1 METKSLYSEV
11 AIDLLLGQ
19 VNRSQPQ
26 TQTACYGRTSA
37 RAERNDHSALGVTN
51 AGGDKPCPRPVASS
65 SESCQKTEKNPQQ
78 NTCEKSC
85 TDLAANYRFTGVS
98 KDLFRRQQ
106 ATIFACSPA
115 GILTLPEQESEAVDI
130 KSAHRRLFKMQS
142 RQEIQF
148 FYRPGP
154 AEELLSAKTR
164 GYIRLTKLT
173 KFMTNQTTT
182 QRAYG

>member
-19 VNRSQPQ
+19 VHRSQSQ
-26 TQTACYGRTSA
+26 TQTVYYGRTSA
-37 RAERNDHSALGVTN
+37 RAESNDHSALGATN
-51 AGGDKPCPRPVASS
+51 AGGDKSCPRPVFSS
-65 SESCQKTEKNPQQ
+65 SESCQKTEKSPQQ

-85 TDLAANYRFTGVS
+85 TDLAANYHFTGVS
-98 KDLFRRQQ
+98 KDLFQRQQ

-115 GILTLPEQESEAVDI
+115 GILTIPEQESEVVDI
-130 KSAHRRLFKMQS
+130 KSVHPPFLQMQS

-154 AEELLSAKTR
+154 AGELLSAKTR
-164 GYIRLTKLT
+164 GYIRLTK
-173 KFMTNQTTT
+173 FMTNQTTT
-182 QRAYG
+182 QRAYS